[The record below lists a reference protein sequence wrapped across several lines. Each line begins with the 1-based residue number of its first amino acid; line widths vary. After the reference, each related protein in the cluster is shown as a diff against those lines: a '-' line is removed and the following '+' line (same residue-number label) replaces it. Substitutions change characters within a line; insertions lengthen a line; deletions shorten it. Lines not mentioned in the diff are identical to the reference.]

1 MNYGETH
8 ARKWRRDKVE
18 HWMTNTRQKLVT
30 GVFLILMGVLIL
42 LAAFGIGPMSGSQM
56 NAPRWVIGLCGLFFA
71 SGGLIVIAPTH
82 KMASLAAGIMV
93 AGITV
98 ICAWVALF
106 GDARYFSGGLSIF
119 SRETEVL
126 IARAL
131 FGFVA
136 VLGIAI
142 SANAVR
148 RTLRRR

>member
-1 MNYGETH
+1 
-8 ARKWRRDKVE
+8 
-18 HWMTNTRQKLVT
+18 MTNIRQKLVT

-82 KMASLAAGIMV
+82 KMARLAAGIAV
-93 AGITV
+93 VGITV
-98 ICAWVALF
+98 ICTWIALF

-119 SRETEVL
+119 SRDAEVL

-131 FGFVA
+131 FGAVA
-136 VLGIAI
+136 ILGIAI

-148 RTLRRR
+148 RTLRKQ